1 MCTPIEREMFGFLE
15 VVREKFACINLYF
28 EDTVLNEIASEYG
41 KDNHTCFLK
50 YSSGKLYKKT
60 DGSYGLNCILWSMA
74 MAENNYT
81 IKYLIKV
88 ENQRDRERNTH
99 LRFYGN
105 GYTEDKSR
113 KGSPITQESGE
124 YSDYVYCLSG
134 ERKVFCFKD
143 SIEQTIVEGD
153 FYFMVVI
160 IDDNNKIVD
169 LSEVRLSISD
179 AISYLE
185 HSKEDVKDIDIVI
198 ENIDA
203 NEKFIGS
210 DFYVIRNFE

>member
-1 MCTPIEREMFGFLE
+1 MCTPIEREMSGFLE
-15 VVREKFACINLYF
+15 VVREKFDRINPYL
-28 EDTVLNEIASEYG
+28 EDTLLYEIASEYG

-50 YSSGKLYKKT
+50 NSSGILYKKT
-60 DGSYGLNCILWSMA
+60 DGSYGLECMLWSMA

-88 ENQRDRERNTH
+88 ENQGDRKRNTH
-99 LRFYGN
+99 LRFNGN
-105 GYTEDKSR
+105 GYTEDKSQ
-113 KGSPITQESGE
+113 KGFPITQENGE
-124 YSDYVYCLSG
+124 YSDLVYCLSG

-143 SIEQTIVEGD
+143 VINQPTVEGD

-160 IDDNNKIVD
+160 VDDNNKIVD
-169 LSEVRLSISD
+169 LSEVRLSIKD
-179 AISYLE
+179 AISCLE
-185 HSKEDVKDIDIVI
+185 HSKEESKYIVI

-203 NEKFIGS
+203 NVKFIGS